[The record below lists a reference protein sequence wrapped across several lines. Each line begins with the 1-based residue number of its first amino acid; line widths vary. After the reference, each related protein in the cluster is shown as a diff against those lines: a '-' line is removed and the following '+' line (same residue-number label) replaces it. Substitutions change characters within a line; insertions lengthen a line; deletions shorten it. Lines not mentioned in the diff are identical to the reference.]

1 MKKGI
6 KYFFLGFAVLYF
18 AASVWQK
25 ITPKEPS
32 MFDSEGVVTAI
43 TDKTEDEVANTK
55 ENIKNGTVRQK
66 IEATGE
72 RIGDFFADL
81 FSGISEGSNTDSD
94 ASKMQNDAITGIYEE
109 AKLIRVVDGDTLI
122 VQQNGQEIKVRMI
135 GIDTPESVAPEE
147 YLEKTGKENTEA
159 GFSASDYT
167 KELLS
172 GVEKLYLESDEAD
185 QDIYGRYLR
194 YVWLSVP
201 EDDSIDTVAT
211 YMVNGI
217 LLRDKIAKP
226 LPVVPNIKYERTF
239 SDIYDTYSN

>member
-81 FSGISEGSNTDSD
+81 FSGISEGSNADSD

-109 AKLIRVVDGDTLI
+109 VKLIRVVDGDTLI
-122 VQQNGQEIKVRMI
+122 VQQNGQEIRVRMI

-147 YLEKTGKENTEA
+147 YLEKTEKENTEE
-159 GFSASDYT
+159 GYTASDYT
-167 KELLS
+167 KALLD
-172 GVEKLYLESDEAD
+172 GVTTLYLEADESD
-185 QDIYGRYLR
+185 QDAYGRQLR
-194 YVWLSVP
+194 YVWLSIP
-201 EDDSIDTVAT
+201 EDINTDSVAT

-217 LLRDKIAKP
+217 LLRDKVAKP
-226 LPVVPNIKYERTF
+226 LSIAPNTKYESTF
-239 SDIYDTYSN
+239 LDIFNTYSN